1 MAAEHTTMK
10 LADIAGFDAKKP
22 LHAYLILSPILRDA
36 RDCTQLL
43 CETLLCEEPLPDGSP
58 CGKCRACIKVLAGT
72 HPDISILGRGKVK
85 VDDVRD
91 MRDSVYLSPNESDR
105 RVLVLEGV
113 DKFNDA
119 CLNALLKILEEPP
132 EGRFFLLTASVK
144 SAVLP
149 TILSRVCVLA
159 PARGARME
167 DIRTLFP
174 NASKEQCACARL
186 YLETYEDTDADTLE
200 PEKLEKAFELA
211 YGFFTGEQPLFVP
224 QLSKKR
230 EELAVVFRVFML
242 ISGDICAYKAS
253 VGRLRK
259 ERIENEAY
267 GSFREK
273 FRKVCARLAIKRA
286 LGYYDLFEKAYL
298 MTEDY
303 ANSNALEAYLTQKL

>member
-1 MAAEHTTMK
+1 
-10 LADIAGFDAKKP
+10 
-22 LHAYLILSPILRDA
+22 
-36 RDCTQLL
+36 
-43 CETLLCEEPLPDGSP
+43 
-58 CGKCRACIKVLAGT
+58 
-72 HPDISILGRGKVK
+72 
-85 VDDVRD
+85 
-91 MRDSVYLSPNESDR
+91 
-105 RVLVLEGV
+105 
-113 DKFNDA
+113 
-119 CLNALLKILEEPP
+119 
-132 EGRFFLLTASVK
+132 
-144 SAVLP
+144 
-149 TILSRVCVLA
+149 
-159 PARGARME
+159 ME

-242 ISGDICAYKAS
+242 IAGDICAYKAS